1 MELTALSLSA
11 AAALLRAGE
20 VSSVQLTEAALQR
33 TAAADEKLH
42 AFLHVDAAGA
52 MLQARAADASFAAWR
67 KDPAGAQPA
76 AVAGLP
82 LAIKDV
88 LCVAGLPATA
98 GSRILQGFI
107 APYDATAISRLRAA
121 G

>member
-33 TAAADEKLH
+33 TAAADGKLH

-52 MLQARAADASFAAWR
+52 MLQARAADASFA
-67 KDPAGAQPA
+67 
-76 AVAGLP
+76 GLIANSRALSLP
-82 LAIKDV
+82 IVDV
-88 LCVAGLPATA
+88 GRGLV
-98 GSRILQGFI
+98 Q
-107 APYDATAISRLRAA
+107 AP
-121 G
+121 